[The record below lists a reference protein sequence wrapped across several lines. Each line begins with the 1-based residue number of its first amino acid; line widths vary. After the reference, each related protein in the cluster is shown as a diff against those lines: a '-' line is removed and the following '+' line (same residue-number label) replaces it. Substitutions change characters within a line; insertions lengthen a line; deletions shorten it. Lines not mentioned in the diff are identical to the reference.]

1 MSCDKSNKRPRLS
14 MASCGSIN
22 DDGPD
27 ESLSRRHQ
35 QPSSL
40 LDGDALLES
49 SAAMISVPVELIFR
63 QVLNEGQ
70 PKPLLSRSEAQTFLC
85 INVLCEQ
92 LDSLT
97 NLNEA
102 LLQEEQETSLSDN
115 VIQNDHPQLRSLQ
128 VVLSS
133 YHERRP
139 AWSELPNRLTAILV
153 ELVQCCSVLRHCS
166 EQNWSVSELLGPTI
180 GMEKRKLSDVE
191 DEICRRVQLILHGQ
205 RTTSR
210 HRQASSGQEPE
221 ECDPMPTMKDFYH
234 NIFHECTEKES
245 FAFKS
250 TSTELGWNENGARQD
265 SALSTRPAV
274 NSVPFAAQA
283 AKDGASWTNMDVQ
296 SNDQSSALTS
306 APQPARSLALHAQ
319 ENKAAL
325 PEGDCSD
332 DDELLEDLGQQ
343 PTHSTQN
350 EDSLKQQTA
359 TGDAKS
365 QDVTSP
371 EASPKQGVEK
381 ENEPSQSSH
390 SSSFVEDTTFRSQ
403 NAAEVLSTLSKMT

>member
-70 PKPLLSRSEAQTFLC
+70 PKPLLSRSEAQTFLT

-139 AWSELPNRLTAILV
+139 AWSELPNRLSWYGAV
-153 ELVQCCSVLRHCS
+153 
-166 EQNWSVSELLGPTI
+166 VSCVTVPSKTGPFRNCWDLPLEWKNESCQMSKTKFAGVFNSSYTVRGLLLDIDKTI
-180 GMEKRKLSDVE
+180 PANQKNATP
-191 DEICRRVQLILHGQ
+191 CR
-205 RTTSR
+205 
-210 HRQASSGQEPE
+210 P
-221 ECDPMPTMKDFYH
+221 
-234 NIFHECTEKES
+234 
-245 FAFKS
+245 
-250 TSTELGWNENGARQD
+250 
-265 SALSTRPAV
+265 
-274 NSVPFAAQA
+274 
-283 AKDGASWTNMDVQ
+283 
-296 SNDQSSALTS
+296 
-306 APQPARSLALHAQ
+306 
-319 ENKAAL
+319 
-325 PEGDCSD
+325 
-332 DDELLEDLGQQ
+332 
-343 PTHSTQN
+343 
-350 EDSLKQQTA
+350 
-359 TGDAKS
+359 
-365 QDVTSP
+365 
-371 EASPKQGVEK
+371 
-381 ENEPSQSSH
+381 
-390 SSSFVEDTTFRSQ
+390 
-403 NAAEVLSTLSKMT
+403 